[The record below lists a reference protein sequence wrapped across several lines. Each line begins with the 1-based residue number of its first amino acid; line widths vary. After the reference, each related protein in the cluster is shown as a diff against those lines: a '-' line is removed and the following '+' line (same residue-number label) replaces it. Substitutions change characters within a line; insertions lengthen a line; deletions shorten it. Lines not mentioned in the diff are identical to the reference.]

1 MSKILLSINPEYV
14 EKILLGQK
22 KYEYRKV
29 KPSRKDIDKM
39 IIYSTAPV
47 KMIVAEVYIEDIIIE
62 RPDKLWELTKEY
74 SGVNKDFFDKYYKG
88 KEYGVAYKLRKVLV
102 YDKPKKLE
110 DIGIGYAPQSF
121 IYID

>member
-1 MSKILLSINPEYV
+1 MSKILISINPEYV

-29 KPSRKDIDKM
+29 KPSRNDIDKL

-47 KMIVAEVYIEDIIIE
+47 KKVVAEAYIEDIIIE
-62 RPDKLWELTKEY
+62 RPDKLWKLTKDY
-74 SGVNKDFFDKYYKG
+74 SGVKKDFFDKYYKG
-88 KEYGVAYKLRKVLV
+88 KEYGVAYKLGKVLV

-110 DIGIGYAPQSF
+110 DIGIGYVPQSF
-121 IYID
+121 VYID

>member
-62 RPDKLWELTKEY
+62 RPD
-74 SGVNKDFFDKYYKG
+74 
-88 KEYGVAYKLRKVLV
+88 
-102 YDKPKKLE
+102 
-110 DIGIGYAPQSF
+110 
-121 IYID
+121 

>member
-88 KEYGVAYKLRKVLV
+88 KEYGVAYKLGKVLV

-110 DIGIGYAPQSF
+110 DFGIGYAPQSF